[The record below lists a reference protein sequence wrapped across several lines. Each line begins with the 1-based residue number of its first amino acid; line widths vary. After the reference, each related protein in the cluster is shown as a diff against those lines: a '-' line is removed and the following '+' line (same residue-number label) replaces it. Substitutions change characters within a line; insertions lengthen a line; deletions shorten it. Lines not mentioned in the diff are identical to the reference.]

1 MNDKVDPRHSQ
12 LRQTL
17 RVVGPATL
25 VGGLVLMVVG
35 LGNFFLAFGTMEPP
49 RYFWCAFL
57 GIPLIGVGGMIT
69 QYAFLGA
76 FYRFVAA
83 EAAPVAKDT
92 FNYMAT
98 GTTEG
103 VRDIAS
109 AIKQGLRGDAMTCPT
124 CGCNHGIDAKFC
136 DHCGQPIAS
145 SKTCSECSAANNPR
159 AKFCDACGHR
169 FPKVHWA

>member
-1 MNDKVDPRHSQ
+1 
-12 LRQTL
+12 
-17 RVVGPATL
+17 
-25 VGGLVLMVVG
+25 
-35 LGNFFLAFGTMEPP
+35 
-49 RYFWCAFL
+49 
-57 GIPLIGVGGMIT
+57 MIT

-76 FYRFVAA
+76 IYRFVAG

-98 GTTEG
+98 GTTDG

-109 AIKQGLRGDAMTCPT
+109 AIKQGFTGGAMTCPA
-124 CGCNHGIDAKFC
+124 CGCNHDIDAKFC
-136 DHCGQPIAS
+136 DNCGQPIAS

-169 FPKVHWA
+169 FPNVHEA